1 MSGVP
6 TIPFHDHLD
15 RATQETWDAIYALPY
30 LAALAAG
37 ELDESKFAFF
47 IAQDIHYLD
56 GFAAVLR
63 HASTLAEDKATR
75 AFLAGRADNVLRVE
89 QALHGTFAP
98 RLGLDVE
105 AVRAGEPAP
114 VTVAYLNHMRS
125 VAAHGTLGEVIACV
139 LPCYWVYRRIGVRL
153 EASPPPHDLYAT
165 WVGAYA
171 SPAFGVA
178 VDQQIALLDTLA
190 ARASEEERA
199 RMQRWFHRSLRYEW
213 MFWDQA
219 DRLLAWPVA

>member
-1 MSGVP
+1 MTSP
-6 TIPFHDHLD
+6 PFHEHLD
-15 RATQETWDAIYALPY
+15 RATQETWEAIYALPY

-37 ELDESKFAFF
+37 ALDESKFAFF

-63 HASTLAEDKATR
+63 HASTLAEDEATR
-75 AFLAGRADNVLRVE
+75 TFLAGRADNVLRVE

-105 AVRAGEPAP
+105 AVRAAEPAP
-114 VTVAYLNHMRS
+114 VTVAYLDHMRG

-153 EASPPPHDLYAT
+153 ESAPPPHDLYAT

-178 VDQQIALLDTLA
+178 VDQQIALLDALA
-190 ARASEEERA
+190 ARAGEDERA

-219 DRLLAWPVA
+219 DRRLEWPVA